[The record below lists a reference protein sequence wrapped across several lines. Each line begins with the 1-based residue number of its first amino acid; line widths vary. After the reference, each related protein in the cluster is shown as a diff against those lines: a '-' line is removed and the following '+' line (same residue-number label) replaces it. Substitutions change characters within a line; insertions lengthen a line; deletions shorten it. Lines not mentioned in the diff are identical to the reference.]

1 MARLTAENEAVK
13 ETMAQQGQAL
23 AALGE
28 AEKAAKEAAAD
39 HLKARELLALD
50 KQFLQQEVRGRGGE
64 GHVLR
69 AFIRVP
75 RRRRSFP
82 DWTGPDAFAAFHY

>member
-1 MARLTAENEAVK
+1 VARLTAENEAVK

-50 KQFLQQEVRGRGGE
+50 KQFLQQEVRFSGGR
-64 GHVLR
+64 R
-69 AFIRVP
+69 ARAARVH
-75 RRRRSFP
+75 SC
-82 DWTGPDAFAAFHY
+82 AAQET